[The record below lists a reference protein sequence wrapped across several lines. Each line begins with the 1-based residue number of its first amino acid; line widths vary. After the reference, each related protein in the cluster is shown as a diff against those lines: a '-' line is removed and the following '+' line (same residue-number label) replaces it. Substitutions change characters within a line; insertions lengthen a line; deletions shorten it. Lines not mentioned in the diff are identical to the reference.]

1 MTDLVKL
8 LSELIALPSV
18 NPAFVEPASTLAGE
32 RLVAE
37 FLVRTAANAGLD
49 VQLSPVLPDR
59 DNVII
64 RLTPRGRIRR
74 RIVLAPHMDTVG
86 ASGSQLKP
94 VLKDGRIHGR
104 GACDTKGSVAA
115 MLGALLDVAAGKNRP
130 SQTEIIFTGLIDE
143 ENNQSGSRA
152 LAKARFKADLAIVGE
167 PTLCEVVSAHKGDL
181 WLKLTTKGV
190 AAHGATPSFGRNAIL
205 EMARVVQ
212 LLETDYAASLK
223 ARTHPLLGSPTINV
237 GSIKGGRQ
245 PNIVPDLC
253 ETSAD
258 RRTLP
263 GETRTTVRREL
274 AALFKKHGLAVT
286 VADTKGAPCLPMETS
301 GKLPLVQ
308 LFLKAAQR
316 KQSLGVHYFCDASV
330 FSNAGTPSIVFGPG
344 DIAQAHTA
352 DEWVAVSELERA
364 RAVLV
369 KFLRSLP

>member
-18 NPAFVEPASTLAGE
+18 NPAFVEPGSTLAGE

-49 VQLSPVLPDR
+49 VQLSRVLPDR

-94 VLKDGRIHGR
+94 VLKDGRLHGR
-104 GACDTKGSVAA
+104 GACDTKGSIAA
-115 MLGALLDVAAGKNRP
+115 MLGAVLDVAAGKNRP

-152 LAKARFKADLAIVGE
+152 LAKAKFKADLAIVGE

-237 GSIKGGRQ
+237 GSIRGGRQ

-253 ETSAD
+253 EISAD
-258 RRTLP
+258 RRTLL
-263 GETRTTVRREL
+263 GETQTTVRREL

-286 VADTKGAPCLPMETS
+286 MTDTKGAPCLPMETNA
-301 GKLPLVQ
+301 KLPLVQ

-352 DEWVAVSELERA
+352 DEWVAISELERA